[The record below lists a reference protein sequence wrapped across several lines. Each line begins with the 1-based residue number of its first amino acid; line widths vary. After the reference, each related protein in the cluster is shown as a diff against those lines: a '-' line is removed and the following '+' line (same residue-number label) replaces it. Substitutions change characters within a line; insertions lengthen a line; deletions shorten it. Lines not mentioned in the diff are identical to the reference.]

1 MFKMKKLAAIV
12 AAAVM
17 AFSATALSVCAATTA
32 RDTKN
37 VSTNYGT
44 LQGVLYF
51 QTVQDGP
58 VTIGKSGEAYSI
70 TLNGGGVPS
79 ITAGLEVYSV
89 RSGSCLYPKRNST
102 NYDAGFVTHPIRS
115 GNTELVLANGYH
127 DVNGLWSTY
136 TYIDESNPSI
146 IY

>member
-1 MFKMKKLAAIV
+1 MFNMKKIAAIA

-17 AFSATALSVCAATTA
+17 AFSATALSVCAETTA

-37 VSTNYGT
+37 TPTNYGT

-51 QTVQDGP
+51 QNIQFSSGRL
-58 VTIGKSGEAYSI
+58 GKAGEAYSVI
-70 TLNGGGVPS
+70 LNGSGAPS

-89 RSGSCLYPKRNST
+89 ATGACLYPKAQST
-102 NYDAGFVTHPIRS
+102 NYDAGYVPHSISS
-115 GNTELVLANGYH
+115 GNTELVFANGYH
-127 DVNGLWSTY
+127 NVNNTWSTY
-136 TYIDESNPSI
+136 TYINESNPSI